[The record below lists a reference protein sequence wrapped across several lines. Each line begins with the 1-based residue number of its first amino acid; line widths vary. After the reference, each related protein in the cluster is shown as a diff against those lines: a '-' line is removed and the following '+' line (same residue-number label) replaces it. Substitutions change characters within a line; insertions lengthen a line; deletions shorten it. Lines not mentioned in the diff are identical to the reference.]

1 MSPEEMKNI
10 ADRAEVQRI
19 VERYRGKFGRT
30 LTVHISRT
38 INMGN
43 YNSLKVEAGL
53 SQEISY
59 DANQDQE
66 FKILWN
72 AVNKEITRAITAFDK
87 SKPGAK

>member
-1 MSPEEMKNI
+1 MTPAEMKNI

-19 VERYRGKFGRT
+19 VERYKNKFGRT

-53 SQEISY
+53 SQEIAY
-59 DANQDQE
+59 DANQDAVYKQM
-66 FKILWN
+66 WN
-72 AVNKEITRAITAFDK
+72 DCNKEVTRAINAFDK
-87 SKPGAK
+87 SKQKA

>member
-1 MSPEEMKNI
+1 MTPEEMRNI

-30 LTVHISRT
+30 LTVHLSRT

-53 SQEISY
+53 SQEIAH
-59 DANQDQE
+59 DTNQDATYKQM
-66 FKILWN
+66 WN
-72 AVNKEITRAITAFDK
+72 DCNKEVNRAIAAFDK
-87 SKPGAK
+87 SKQKED

>member
-1 MSPEEMKNI
+1 MTPQEMKNI

-19 VERYRGKFGRT
+19 LERYRGKYGRT
-30 LTVHISRT
+30 LTVNLSRT

-66 FKILWN
+66 FKTLWN
-72 AVNKEITRAITAFDK
+72 AVNKEIKRAIDAFDK
-87 SKPGAK
+87 SKPPK

>member
-1 MSPEEMKNI
+1 MTPEEMKNI
-10 ADRAEVQRI
+10 VDRAEVQRI

-53 SQEISY
+53 SQEIAH
-59 DANQDQE
+59 DANQNAAYKQM
-66 FKILWN
+66 WN
-72 AVNKEITRAITAFDK
+72 DCNKEVNRAIAAFDK
-87 SKPGAK
+87 SKAPK

>member
-1 MSPEEMKNI
+1 MTPEQMRNI

-30 LTVHISRT
+30 LTAHISRT

-53 SQEISY
+53 SQEIAH
-59 DANQDQE
+59 DANQDAVYKQM
-66 FKILWN
+66 WN
-72 AVNKEITRAITAFDK
+72 DCNKEVNRAIAAFDK
-87 SKPGAK
+87 SKAPK

>member
-1 MSPEEMKNI
+1 MTPEQAKNI

-19 VERYRGKFGRT
+19 LERYRGKYGRT
-30 LTVHISRT
+30 LTVNLSRT

-66 FKILWN
+66 FKTLWN
-72 AVNKEITRAITAFDK
+72 AVNKEIKRAIDAFDK
-87 SKPGAK
+87 SKPPK

>member
-10 ADRAEVQRI
+10 VDRAEVQRI

-30 LTVHISRT
+30 LTVHLSRT

-43 YNSLKVEAGL
+43 YNSLKVEAGM
-53 SQEISY
+53 SQEIAH

-66 FKILWN
+66 FKNLWN
-72 AVNKEITRAITAFDK
+72 TVNKEVNRAIAAFDK
-87 SKPGAK
+87 SKAGAK